1 MSERHFIRGLG
12 EVAVASPLFLFA
24 PLYRRRHLRWGAT
37 DAEVAEAMP
46 GDDRVADPS
55 FDATRAITIE
65 APPESVWPWLIQI
78 GYGRAGFYS
87 YDLFDNAAR
96 PSAER
101 ILHEYQGPKVG
112 DWVPMASKVN
122 ETTAFKIS
130 AFESNH
136 WMLWEKPDST
146 WAWKLVPLEGARTRL
161 ITRLKERY
169 TWRSSPLN
177 AFLSLIL
184 MEFADFPM
192 MRKLLLNL
200 RTRAERLQRE
210 ALGT

>member
-37 DAEVAEAMP
+37 DAKVAEAMP

-96 PSAER
+96 PSADR
-101 ILHEYQGPKVG
+101 ILPDYQQPKMG
-112 DWVPMASKVN
+112 DWIPMASKVN

-200 RTRAERLQRE
+200 RTRAERVQRE
-210 ALGT
+210 ALST

>member
-1 MSERHFIRGLG
+1 
-12 EVAVASPLFLFA
+12 
-24 PLYRRRHLRWGAT
+24 
-37 DAEVAEAMP
+37 MP

-65 APPESVWPWLIQI
+65 APPERVWPWLVQI
-78 GYGRAGFYS
+78 GYGKAGFYS

-96 PSAER
+96 QSADR
-101 ILHEYQGPKVG
+101 ILPEYQEPKVG

-122 ETTAFKIS
+122 EATAFKIS
-130 AFESNH
+130 AFEPNH
-136 WMLWEKPDST
+136 CMLWEKPDST

-192 MRKLLLNL
+192 MRKLLLNV
-200 RTRAERLQRE
+200 RNRAELLQRE
-210 ALGT
+210 ALST